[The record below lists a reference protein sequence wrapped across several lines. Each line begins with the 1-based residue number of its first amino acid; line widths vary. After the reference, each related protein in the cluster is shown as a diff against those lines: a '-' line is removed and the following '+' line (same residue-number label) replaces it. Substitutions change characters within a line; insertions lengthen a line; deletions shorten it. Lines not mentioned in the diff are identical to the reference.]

1 MATKRPDLAAAEYT
15 STGYLHRIVAPAL
28 PVFQQGGTLYYLPA
42 SARTT
47 AQKGRA
53 SLGEVTA
60 ANFAAESKVFACQEI
75 ISRKRMGYAEVT
87 QGYSDLLTAE
97 LDMAAAGKDE
107 VEAAIE
113 TALAT
118 ELLKTPEDISA
129 SANIPGAIEEIA
141 SELMDKAP
149 DQEVALILS
158 SKVFT
163 ALKSNEEIK
172 ARMRNTGIAIG
183 EGGDPRSV
191 TAAQMAAIFGV
202 NQVLVGKTSIWGTT
216 SGVLAMLPHR
226 EKAQNQEAQLAR
238 VVTYTAEPVD
248 GIPFTCE
255 SFEDNTLKG
264 YVVDTIAQASVV
276 ILNAALKHSVTI
288 LDA

>member
-1 MATKRPDLAAAEYT
+1 MPTKRPDLAAAEYT

-28 PVFQQGGTLYYLPA
+28 PVYQAGGTLYYTPIT
-42 SARTT
+42 ARTA
-47 AQKGRA
+47 AQKGRV

-60 ANFAAESKVFACQEI
+60 ANAAAASKVFACQEI
-75 ISRKRMGYAEVT
+75 LSRKRMGYAEVT

-113 TALAT
+113 AALAT
-118 ELLKTPEDISA
+118 PLLADPEDIS
-129 SANIPGAIEEIA
+129 SSSNLPGDVETLAA
-141 SELMDKAP
+141 ELMDKAP

-163 ALKSNEEIK
+163 SLKSNGEIK
-172 ARMRNTGIAIG
+172 ERMRNTGIAIG

-191 TAAQMAAIFGV
+191 TAAQLAAIFGV
-202 NQVLVGKTSIWGTT
+202 HRVLVGKTSIWGGTT
-216 SGVLAMLPHR
+216 GVLAMIPHR

-238 VVTYTAEPVD
+238 VVTYTGEPVD

-255 SFEDNTLKG
+255 SFEDNNLKG
-264 YVVDTIAQASVV
+264 YVVDTLTQADVV
-276 ILNAALKHSVTI
+276 ILNAGLKKSVT
-288 LDA
+288 LLA